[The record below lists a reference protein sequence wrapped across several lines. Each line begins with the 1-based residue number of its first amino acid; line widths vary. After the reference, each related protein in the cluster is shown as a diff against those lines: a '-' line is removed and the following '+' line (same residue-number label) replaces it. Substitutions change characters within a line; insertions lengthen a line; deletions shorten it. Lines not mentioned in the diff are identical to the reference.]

1 MASSDPNDELTKL
14 FTLSKKGQGKTS
26 YSDEALAL
34 VEYTPLP
41 MITFQDLLKTY
52 MSLEL
57 PASPPIY
64 TPPGNSIQTE
74 QKGRLTIRRDESE
87 VRTFCNCGDCEDE
100 SDEPRIASTVW
111 GLNTKLKL
119 QQEAADFY
127 LLYDLNLDGLDN
139 GLFQAKID
147 LLSTQFQAYT
157 DLAIGGEIRH
167 LLGRRMAG
175 VAIPPALLDL
185 LNSPRYT
192 SGRSVA
198 WQAWH
203 AHREVNRTAALYDI
217 IKGFRAFEKSGYGG
231 ESWANIADTLRK
243 VEVGEITPLMFIDI
257 CWGLQHNGGS
267 YFSKVWGP
275 GYLSRVLNANLYW
288 NLPTLYKYATPNIA
302 QLHKEASCSKETS

>member
-1 MASSDPNDELTKL
+1 MADQDPSKVETIWFDNTTGPDKPLYLPPLLTFKELMAKYASVDPTLVPSLVSD
-14 FTLSKKGQGKTS
+14 
-26 YSDEALAL
+26 
-34 VEYTPLP
+34 
-41 MITFQDLLKTY
+41 
-52 MSLEL
+52 
-57 PASPPIY
+57 SPPIY
-64 TPPGNSIQTE
+64 TPTGNSIQTE
-74 QKGRLTIRRDESE
+74 QKGRLTLRRDESE
-87 VRTFCNCGDCEDE
+87 VRTFCNCGDCEDDE

-167 LLGRRMAG
+167 LLGRRQNG
-175 VAIPPALLDL
+175 VEIPEALMNL
-185 LNSPRYT
+185 LQQPSYH

-198 WQAWH
+198 WQAWY

-231 ESWANIADTLRK
+231 ETWANIADTLRK
-243 VEVGEITPLMFIDI
+243 VEEGEITPLMFIDI
-257 CWGLQHNGGS
+257 CWGLEHNSGS
-267 YFSKVWGP
+267 YFSKVWMS
-275 GYLSRVLNANLYW
+275 GYLQKVLNANLYW
-288 NLPTLYKYATPNIA
+288 NLPTLYKYATPDIME
-302 QLHKEASCSKETS
+302 LHKEASCSKETS